1 MQKDI
6 NLPMIAVINDLDAL
20 IVEIDEN
27 PQLSSWVVRLVLKS
41 IKDKAR
47 QLATAP
53 VPQPAYL
60 NAPGANDS
68 FEKASAIAN
77 PKTQTLRRVLQA

>member
-27 PQLSSWVVRLVLKS
+27 PHLSSWVVRLVLKS

-60 NAPGANDS
+60 NSTGANDS
-68 FEKASAIAN
+68 FENAPNIAN
-77 PKTQTLRRVLQA
+77 PKTQTLRRVL